1 MVRSFITAVLLS
13 LAAFAPASRAQVAES
28 SQGYLEA
35 DTMGSPIA
43 TRLPPVDDEYRN
55 TELPPGDELDSPA
68 LEQPN
73 VEHQAPQRGNST
85 SGGMGGP
92 FGRGGPPIGL
102 SAMFN
107 PAVSLEGQPGNFS
120 QWGEELRLT
129 APAWTTNP
137 HLLLVTSS
145 VASDQF
151 KTPAVFPTSGTE
163 FPESLWNIR
172 VGTFY
177 MRPLENGWKF
187 GAGLNVGSASDIP
200 FGAIRHVNPALFS
213 FLNVPRP
220 GENSWNF
227 SVYYLPL
234 SEIPFPIPGVAYF
247 WHASDALQMNIG
259 LPAQITY
266 QPNDTFAFTASYML
280 LTTVNVRGTWN
291 IDDNW
296 SAYASY
302 ESRNRSWYLHD
313 RVKDDERMFAYEQ
326 GLFVGVQR
334 PVWRKL
340 KADVSAGYL
349 FDRFYFIGE
358 NYDERHRDRIDIA
371 AGASISAQLGLA
383 Y

>member
-13 LAAFAPASRAQVAES
+13 LAAFAPASWPQVAEP

-35 DTMGSPIA
+35 DTIGSPIA

-55 TELPPGDELDSPA
+55 TELPPSDELVSPD
-68 LEQPN
+68 LEQPK
-73 VEHQAPQRGNST
+73 VELQST
-85 SGGMGGP
+85 AAWQLDQWRYGRP
-92 FGRGGPPIGL
+92 VRRGGPPIGL

-200 FGAIRHVNPALFS
+200 FGAIRDVNPALFS

-227 SVYYLPL
+227 SVYYSPL
-234 SEIPFPIPGVAYF
+234 SEIPASPPSRPIT
-247 WHASDALQMNIG
+247 
-259 LPAQITY
+259 PAAA
-266 QPNDTFAFTASYML
+266 PCS
-280 LTTVNVRGTWN
+280 
-291 IDDNW
+291 
-296 SAYASY
+296 
-302 ESRNRSWYLHD
+302 SR
-313 RVKDDERMFAYEQ
+313 
-326 GLFVGVQR
+326 
-334 PVWRKL
+334 
-340 KADVSAGYL
+340 
-349 FDRFYFIGE
+349 
-358 NYDERHRDRIDIA
+358 
-371 AGASISAQLGLA
+371 
-383 Y
+383 